1 MNYKGTVKNGVVV
14 LPPEVR
20 LADGAEVEVTP
31 LEEARGGSSISA
43 GPSATGQAAR
53 LAGGLRPQSRPLRQG
68 ASQKI
73 MKSVFADTFYF
84 LALLNE
90 RDASHQRAV
99 ALSRS
104 AG

>member
-1 MNYKGTVKNGVVV
+1 
-14 LPPEVR
+14 
-20 LADGAEVEVTP
+20 
-31 LEEARGGSSISA
+31 
-43 GPSATGQAAR
+43 
-53 LAGGLRPQSRPLRQG
+53 
-68 ASQKI
+68 